1 MQCIKCGI
9 DNSAENKFCINCGN
23 EMTKA
28 NQLLNNNI
36 CESCGSKN
44 ELTSKYCIVCGE
56 KLKILVNTMNEHTVQ
71 KFQHNQKS
79 DKSKNRNKANSIS
92 AANKKHTGKTIGIN
106 PLLITIGVLF
116 ISITL
121 VAVVNKWFINSE
133 EDRYPIETKSANP
146 IVEAG
151 VFDIAS
157 KFVCSCG
164 TCNEESL
171 EVCKC
176 ATAVEERQFIR
187 DYVERNQKKEDIVFA
202 LASKYGFLKSQFAGE
217 FKKVDKSK
225 IFETNQITIP
235 VITLDNKKSGFNK
248 TASISDKVTIYSA
261 FMCNCGKCGIDELK
275 DCNCSHPKGAQEVK
289 KFIDEKISA
298 NKYTVQEV
306 IELVNSKYGGKK
318 T

>member
-23 EMTKA
+23 ELTLM
-28 NQLLNNNI
+28 NQPEINI
-36 CESCGSKN
+36 CESCGSEN
-44 ELTSKYCIVCGE
+44 DPTSKYCTVCGE
-56 KLKILVNTMNEHTVQ
+56 KLKDLVHTKNEYTKQ
-71 KFQHNQKS
+71 NFQHRQK
-79 DKSKNRNKANSIS
+79 DNKWKNKNKVHSSSITNRKYS
-92 AANKKHTGKTIGIN
+92 GMTIGVK

-116 ISITL
+116 ISLTL
-121 VAVVNKWFINSE
+121 VAVANKWFIKSE
-133 EDRYPIETKSANP
+133 EDRYPTETKSINP

-187 DYVERNQKKEDIVFA
+187 DYVERNQKKEEIVFA

-217 FKKVDKSK
+217 FKQVDKSK
-225 IFETNQITIP
+225 IFETNQLTIP
-235 VITLDNKKSGFNK
+235 AVNLEIKKSDLNK
-248 TASISDKVTIYSA
+248 MANISDRATIYSA
-261 FMCNCGKCGIDELK
+261 FICNCGKCGIDELK
-275 DCNCSHPKGAQEVK
+275 DCNCTHPKGAQEVK
-289 KFIDEKISA
+289 KFIDEKIST
-298 NKYTVQEV
+298 NKYTVQDV

>member
-1 MQCIKCGI
+1 MKCIKCET

-23 EMTKA
+23 ELTKM
-28 NQLLNNNI
+28 NMPLNNI
-36 CESCGSKN
+36 CESCGSEN
-44 ELTSKYCIVCGE
+44 EPTSKFCTVCGE
-56 KLKILVNTMNEHTVQ
+56 KLRNIVNTMNEHSNQ

-92 AANKKHTGKTIGIN
+92 ATNKKHTGKTIGVN

-116 ISITL
+116 ISLTL
-121 VAVVNKWFINSE
+121 VAVANKWFINSE
-133 EDRYPIETKSANP
+133 ETGSPVETKSANP
-146 IVEAG
+146 VVEAG

-176 ATAVEERQFIR
+176 GRAVEERQFIR
-187 DYVERNQKKEDIVFA
+187 DYVERNQKKEEIVFA

-235 VITLDNKKSGFNK
+235 TITLDNKRNDLTK
-248 TASISDKVTIYSA
+248 TASISDRATIFSA

-275 DCNCSHPKGAQEVK
+275 DCDCSHPRGAQEVK
-289 KFIDEKISA
+289 KFIDEKIST
-298 NKYTVQEV
+298 NKYTVQDV